1 MARLRTHYDNLKV
14 SRDAPTEVIKSAY
27 RALANKYHPDRHGG
41 NESAMKAMKAINV
54 SYEVLIDPEKRK
66 AHDAWIVENTR
77 NATSGAQQNGH
88 NFHQHYAA
96 PPRNAP
102 PPQPSA
108 RPQWNDFDRAP
119 GVSFSLIPALL
130 TALTLLL
137 LVAYSVKKMSGSGKG
152 QSTQAGPAIAS
163 SQGGTENVV
172 EVRKAIPVPPEETAS
187 ASNESSNA
195 EGGQAAPL
203 PQVVLENRARAI
215 NGQIYD
221 SDILVVR
228 GSRMEGGVNVPH
240 VSVSVFGQQV
250 AEARKNTYEL
260 PDRRQVEAY
269 TVHFPNSSPGFPIFL
284 KRDNRSFNLVC
295 LDAGEIVV
303 ILNRAFTLHRD
314 ARSSQ
319 SASFSTRIPTGVT
332 LASGSSFDGWL
343 SGTASSFVF
352 NWKLEY
358 LNTPPDQYPLIE
370 GNDWFPRGSLQGN
383 PEMFT
388 IYDAIA
394 LEIALKVLQE
404 ECNK

>member
-14 SRDAPTEVIKSAY
+14 SRDAPPEVIKSAY

-66 AHDAWIVENTR
+66 AHDAWIVENTPTK
-77 NATSGAQQNGH
+77 NTSGQQNGF
-88 NFHQHYAA
+88 NFHQHGAA
-96 PPRNAP
+96 PPWNTAP
-102 PPQPSA
+102 PQSPASPRWS
-108 RPQWNDFDRAP
+108 DSDRSP
-119 GVSFSLIPALL
+119 GVRFSLVPALL
-130 TALTLLL
+130 TALTVLL
-137 LVAYSVKKMSGSGKG
+137 LVIYAFRTIQGSGKNDAA
-152 QSTQAGPAIAS
+152 QAGGVAVTN
-163 SQGGTENVV
+163 QGDKEKAM
-172 EVRKAIPVPPEETAS
+172 EVRKAIPVVPQDTAS
-187 ASNESSNA
+187 GNDATSVA
-195 EGGQAAPL
+195 AGQDAPL
-203 PQVVLENRARAI
+203 PQAILENRARAI

-228 GSRMEGGVNVPH
+228 GSRVEGGVNVPY

-250 AEARKNTYEL
+250 AEARKKTYEL
-260 PDRRQVEAY
+260 PDRRLVEAY
-269 TVHFPNSSPGFPIFL
+269 TVHFPNGSPGFPIFL

-319 SASFSTRIPTGVT
+319 TASFSTRIPTAVT
-332 LASGSSFDGWL
+332 LASGSSFDSWL
-343 SGTASSFVF
+343 GGTASGFVF
-352 NWKLEY
+352 NWRLGY
-358 LNTPPDQYPLIE
+358 LNTPPDQYALIE
-370 GNDWFPRGSLQGN
+370 GNDWFPRGSLQGD

-388 IYDAIA
+388 IYDAIV

-404 ECNK
+404 ECAL

>member
-14 SRDAPTEVIKSAY
+14 SRDAPSEVIKSAY

-66 AHDAWIVENTR
+66 AHDAWIVANTR
-77 NATSGAQQNGH
+77 SVTSSAQQNGH
-88 NFHQHYAA
+88 SFNHHYAA
-96 PPRNAP
+96 PPRSTP
-102 PPQPSA
+102 PPQPGAS
-108 RPQWNDFDRAP
+108 PQWNDFDRARN
-119 GVSFSLIPALL
+119 VRFSLMPALL
-130 TALTLLL
+130 TALALML
-137 LVAYSVKKMSGSGKG
+137 LVVYAVKTMTRSD
-152 QSTQAGPAIAS
+152 QDPSTQVGPAVATS
-163 SQGGTENVV
+163 PADKENVV
-172 EVRKAIPVPPEETAS
+172 EVRKAIPVPPQEAAS
-187 ASNESSNA
+187 ASDGSSIA
-195 EGGQAAPL
+195 EGQDAPAS
-203 PQVVLENRARAI
+203 QGVLENRARAL

-228 GSRMEGGVNVPH
+228 GSRMEGSVNVPY

-250 AEARKNTYEL
+250 AEARKNTYKL

-295 LDAGEIVV
+295 LDAREIVR
-303 ILNRAFTLHRD
+303 ILNQAFTLHRD

-358 LNTPPDQYPLIE
+358 LNTPPDQYPLIA

-383 PEMFT
+383 HEMFT
-388 IYDAIA
+388 IYDAIVLETA
-394 LEIALKVLQE
+394 LNVLLAE
-404 ECNK
+404 YAP